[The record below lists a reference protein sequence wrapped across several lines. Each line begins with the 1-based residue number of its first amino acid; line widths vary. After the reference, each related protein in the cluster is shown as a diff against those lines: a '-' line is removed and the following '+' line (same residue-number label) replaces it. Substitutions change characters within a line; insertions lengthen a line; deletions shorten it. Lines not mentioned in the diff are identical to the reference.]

1 MTHPVKQLFDAEPRS
16 PLIVAVNRVLVRNDP
31 KLMRMMRQT
40 GSKMCLA
47 TALTP
52 GFRGFDLMHQ
62 LGACPMGMRW
72 GASSDMG
79 GELSHAWIDQFTWW
93 DSIAAHESF
102 HESFEDVVVTAC
114 ASCGEVMLD
123 GPEEII
129 YRVVKADL
137 PRLVSKNQMLK
148 LGFERNGDTRGF
160 AMDSGETVQ
169 VLARHAV
176 RPGKEAIFE
185 EGEAETMEL
194 LRASPGMI
202 GYAILKRIGVS
213 TLGSNHA
220 TVASIMEEM
229 KSASGQKLVRTAEP
243 WEGYALPAEYLVLV
257 EWESLQDAQGGMP
270 HVNAHPG
277 ILHVHGPKVL
287 DNCLRV
293 PSVNLMRS
301 MQAEHTFRDVLT
313 AANRK

>member
-1 MTHPVKQLFDAEPRS
+1 MTSPIKQLFDAEPRS
-16 PLIVAVNRVLVRNDP
+16 PLIVAVNRVLVKNDP
-31 KLMRMMRQT
+31 QLMRMMREV

-52 GFRGFDLMHQ
+52 GFRGYDLMRQ
-62 LGACPMGMRW
+62 VGACPMGLRW
-72 GASSDMG
+72 GAHSDMG
-79 GELSHAWIDQFTWW
+79 GELSHAWVDQFTWW

-102 HESFEDVVVTAC
+102 HENFEDIVVMAC
-114 ASCGEVMLD
+114 AGCGQVMLD
-123 GPEEII
+123 GPEELI

-176 RPGKEAIFE
+176 RPGKEATFE

-194 LRASPGMI
+194 LRTSPGMI
-202 GYAILKRIGVS
+202 GYVILKRIGVS
-213 TLGSNHA
+213 TLGSAHA
-220 TVASIMEEM
+220 TVASIMEDM

-243 WEGYALPAEYLVLV
+243 WEGYALPAEYLLLV
-257 EWESLQDAQGGMP
+257 EWESLQDAQRGMP
-270 HVNAHPG
+270 HVNTRPEL
-277 ILHVHGPKVL
+277 LHVHGPKVL

-293 PSVNLMRS
+293 PSVNLMSS
-301 MQAEHTFRDVLT
+301 MQAEHGFRDVLN